1 MSNEHNNAPA
11 VPQGLERY
19 EPTVMVEESRGRLT
33 ATGAV
38 MKPKEDGRWVRLRDL
53 TATPAPAPAQEVTTP
68 YHRDIWGISH
78 AMADLYYDDWVLLV
92 RAYQTLD
99 ASIARMTEQATAQA
113 VPQGWRIT
121 KLDGADAYVI
131 NGPFG
136 GCVAVKD
143 ADIARVIPEA
153 ILYELAAALAALR
166 AKGQS

>member
-1 MSNEHNNAPA
+1 MSNKHNNA
-11 VPQGLERY
+11 
-19 EPTVMVEESRGRLT
+19 
-33 ATGAV
+33 
-38 MKPKEDGRWVRLRDL
+38 
-53 TATPAPAPAQEVTTP
+53 PAPAPAQEVTTP

-78 AMADLYYDDWVLLV
+78 AMADLYYDEWVLLV

-99 ASIARMTEQATAQA
+99 ASIARMKEQATAQA

-153 ILYELAAALAALR
+153 ILYELAAALAATPAPVPAQGEPFGYFRLTDEAR
-166 AKGQS
+166 K